1 MNTMQGKVGRGW
13 GALQG
18 ATPEWELPNQGCA
31 LFTDPQWYRA
41 KRRHPRAAV
50 GAEAVLLVLVAA
62 AAEVTAAAAA

>member
-31 LFTDPQWYRA
+31 LFTDPQWYRT
-41 KRRHPRAAV
+41 KRRHPRAAG
-50 GAEAVLLVLVAA
+50 GAAAVLLLLVLVAA
-62 AAEVTAAAAA
+62 AAAVV